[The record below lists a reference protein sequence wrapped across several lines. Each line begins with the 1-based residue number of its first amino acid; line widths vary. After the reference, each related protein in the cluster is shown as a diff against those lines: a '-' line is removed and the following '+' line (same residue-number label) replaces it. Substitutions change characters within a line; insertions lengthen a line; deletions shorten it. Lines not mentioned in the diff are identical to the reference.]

1 MDRLEFWPDYGG
13 ALLWTEAGEQSEL
26 DSLSLPEAIR
36 HEAARWIE
44 RYDDSRLP
52 WEPTRDDAWL
62 ADGGRL
68 FVALRAALAVL
79 GIELVAG
86 EDHWLPD

>member
-13 ALLWTEAGEQSEL
+13 ALLWTEAGERLEL
-26 DSLSLPEAIR
+26 DSLSLPEALVR
-36 HEAARWIE
+36 EAARWIE
-44 RYDDSRLP
+44 RYDDSKLP
-52 WEPTRDDAWL
+52 WETTRDDAWL
-62 ADGGRL
+62 ADGRRL
-68 FVALRAALAVL
+68 FVALRTALAVL

>member
-1 MDRLEFWPDYGG
+1 MN
-13 ALLWTEAGEQSEL
+13 
-26 DSLSLPEAIR
+26 
-36 HEAARWIE
+36 RWVE

-62 ADGGRL
+62 AEGRRL

-79 GIELVAG
+79 VIELVAG

>member
-79 GIELVAG
+79 GIELLAG
-86 EDHWLPD
+86 EEHWLPD

>member
-13 ALLWTEAGEQSEL
+13 ALLWSETGERREL
-26 DSLSLPEAIR
+26 DSLSLPEALVD
-36 HEAARWIE
+36 EAAGWIE
-44 RYDDSRLP
+44 RYDDSMLP
-52 WEPTRDDAWL
+52 WDPTRDEGWL
-62 ADGGRL
+62 ADGRRL